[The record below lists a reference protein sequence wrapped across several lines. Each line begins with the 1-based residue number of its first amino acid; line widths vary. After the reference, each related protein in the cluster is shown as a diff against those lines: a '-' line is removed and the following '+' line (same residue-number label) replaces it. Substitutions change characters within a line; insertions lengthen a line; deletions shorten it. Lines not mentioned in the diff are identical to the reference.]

1 MSTMK
6 TPENPVT
13 EKPVPEK
20 KTKTVDVADFA
31 IEKFRKMKMN
41 EYRQNAKP

>member
-6 TPENPVT
+6 TPEKPAN

-20 KTKTVDVADFA
+20 KPKPDVADFA

-41 EYRQNAKP
+41 EYRQNVKR